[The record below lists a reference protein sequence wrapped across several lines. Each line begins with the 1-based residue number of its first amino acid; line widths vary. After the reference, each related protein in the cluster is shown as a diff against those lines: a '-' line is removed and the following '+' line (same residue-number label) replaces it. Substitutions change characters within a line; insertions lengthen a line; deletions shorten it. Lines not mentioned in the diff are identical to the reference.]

1 MQSLG
6 KVVLEKILRSLP
18 VVKTI
23 YLAITPKVSGHVT
36 NSMSWQINEPNSE
49 FSRFQQEIMES
60 QIFDRLKQQLGFK
73 DFNKLMKEKVKT
85 LPMNLVCLLLAN
97 YFSDAAR
104 SRT

>member
-1 MQSLG
+1 M
-6 KVVLEKILRSLP
+6 
-18 VVKTI
+18 VKTI

-36 NSMSWQINEPNSE
+36 SSMLWQINEPNSE